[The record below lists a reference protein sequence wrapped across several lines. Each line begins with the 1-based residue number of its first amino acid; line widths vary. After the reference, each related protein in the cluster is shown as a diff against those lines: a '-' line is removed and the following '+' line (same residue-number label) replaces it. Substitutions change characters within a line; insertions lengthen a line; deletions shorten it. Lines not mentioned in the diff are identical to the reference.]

1 MTICNDTNKV
11 DLMDEILFIWMK
23 INELM
28 ELITWMMIVSS
39 MRLIWSML
47 NVIHVAKVQLRWFS
61 S

>member
-39 MRLIWSML
+39 MRLIWLML